1 MPGLIAYGAYVPY
14 HRLKRAEIA
23 AVLGEGGGK
32 GSRSVASFDED
43 PTSMAVEAG
52 RHALRGLPHG
62 VAPDRL
68 LFATA
73 NPPYLDKTNANVVH
87 AALDLDPKVLGRR
100 RGRLG
105 SLRCWRP
112 AAGRRIARA
121 DTGHSRRCP
130 QRAPRWQR

>member
-23 AVLGEGGGK
+23 AVLGEGGGE
-32 GSRSVASFDED
+32 GSRSVASCDEH
-43 PTSMAVEAG
+43 PRSMAVEAG

-87 AALDLDPKVLGRR
+87 AALDLSPRALAVDVGGWVPSGVGALLLAAESSRSEERR
-100 RGRLG
+100 VGKE
-105 SLRCWRP
+105 WR
-112 AAGRRIARA
+112 
-121 DTGHSRRCP
+121 SR
-130 QRAPRWQR
+130 